1 LKTFLFLF
9 RKKKIQKSAH
19 FVTHFE
25 RAPSLLLSM
34 TTQNA
39 SFYRDDD
46 FDEKKKNDF
55 VPASSSSSGATA
67 VFFKQSS
74 KEYQSIKDAR
84 RALNVISLNAKE
96 DMESIERQTYE
107 QISELA
113 RDALRK
119 KKEKKMSSSS
129 SFLLSSLR
137 VGEGTPPKGEREE
150 REGERAFSL
159 AYLEAR
165 EERSPPGQT
174 KMDDTFDDE
183 NSNDDD
189 DFNKK
194 KRSSFDFGFNDDDAE
209 RSTNELPKAFKVP
222 MTVPRGAFRRRDDE
236 YYYGGED
243 ETFASSSSEDEKEF
257 EFNQSMVEETH
268 LSSSVAAEAEE
279 NGNVGERE
287 DWWFN
292 VSTPAPAISIAK
304 EKEKKTE
311 ELTPEQVLDRFDFTE
326 NKEAPFNS
334 SAAAKSSISASPLYA
349 SPAYSF
355 EKQFEDTLRFL
366 GAMDLRTFKEQLLE
380 SKIDAVITEASAS
393 TLSNLTNGT
402 PGSRAD
408 AWRTRVDEACEMLE
422 NAGAEAASEALMAK
436 ARALA
441 AAVLKR
447 R

>member
-1 LKTFLFLF
+1 
-9 RKKKIQKSAH
+9 
-19 FVTHFE
+19 
-25 RAPSLLLSM
+25 M

-107 QISELA
+107 QISQLA

-174 KMDDTFDDE
+174 KMDDTFDDDE
-183 NSNDDD
+183 NTNEDDD
-189 DFNKK
+189 DFKK

-222 MTVPRGAFRRRDDE
+222 MTVPRGAFRRRDEE
-236 YYYGGED
+236 YYYEEGED
-243 ETFASSSSEDEKEF
+243 ETFASSSSDDEKEF

-292 VSTPAPAISIAK
+292 VSTPAPAISAAK

>member
-1 LKTFLFLF
+1 
-9 RKKKIQKSAH
+9 
-19 FVTHFE
+19 
-25 RAPSLLLSM
+25 M

-96 DMESIERQTYE
+96 DMDSIERQTYE
-107 QISELA
+107 QISKLA

-119 KKEKKMSSSS
+119 KKKEEKTSSSY
-129 SFLLSSLR
+129 SFLLSSL
-137 VGEGTPPKGEREE
+137 VGKGTPPKGEREE

-174 KMDDTFDDE
+174 KMDDTFDDDE
-183 NSNDDD
+183 NTNEDDD
-189 DFNKK
+189 DFKK

-222 MTVPRGAFRRRDDE
+222 MTVPRGAFRRRDEE
-236 YYYGGED
+236 YYYEEGED
-243 ETFASSSSEDEKEF
+243 ETFASSSSDDEKEF

-268 LSSSVAAEAEE
+268 FSSSVAAEAEE

-292 VSTPAPAISIAK
+292 VSTPAPAISAAK

-380 SKIDAVITEASAS
+380 STIDAVITEASAS

>member
-1 LKTFLFLF
+1 MT
-9 RKKKIQKSAH
+9 
-19 FVTHFE
+19 T
-25 RAPSLLLSM
+25 M
-34 TTQNA
+34 TTQK
-39 SFYRDDD
+39 SFCYDDD
-46 FDEKKKNDF
+46 DDKKNDDF
-55 VPASSSSSGATA
+55 VPARNSSSATA
-67 VFFKQSS
+67 VFLKQSS

-84 RALNVISLNAKE
+84 RALNVISLNARE
-96 DMESIERQTYE
+96 DMDSIERQTHE
-107 QISELA
+107 QISKLA

-119 KKEKKMSSSS
+119 KKKKKEEKTSSSH
-129 SFLLSSLR
+129 SFLLSSL
-137 VGEGTPPKGEREE
+137 VGKGTPPKGEREE

-174 KMDDTFDDE
+174 KMDDTFDDDE
-183 NSNDDD
+183 NTNEDDD
-189 DFNKK
+189 DFKK

-222 MTVPRGAFRRRDDE
+222 MTVPRGAFRRRDEE
-236 YYYGGED
+236 YYYEEGED
-243 ETFASSSSEDEKEF
+243 ETFASSSSDDEKEF

-268 LSSSVAAEAEE
+268 FSSSVAAEAEE

-292 VSTPAPAISIAK
+292 VSTPAPAISAAK

-380 SKIDAVITEASAS
+380 STIDAVITEASAS

>member
-1 LKTFLFLF
+1 
-9 RKKKIQKSAH
+9 
-19 FVTHFE
+19 
-25 RAPSLLLSM
+25 M

-119 KKEKKMSSSS
+119 KKEKKTSSSS

-268 LSSSVAAEAEE
+268 FSSSVAAEAEE

-292 VSTPAPAISIAK
+292 VSTPAPAISAAK

-380 SKIDAVITEASAS
+380 STIDAVITEASAS

>member
-1 LKTFLFLF
+1 MT
-9 RKKKIQKSAH
+9 
-19 FVTHFE
+19 T
-25 RAPSLLLSM
+25 M
-34 TTQNA
+34 TTQK
-39 SFYRDDD
+39 SFCYDDD
-46 FDEKKKNDF
+46 DDKKNDDF
-55 VPASSSSSGATA
+55 VPARNSSSATA
-67 VFFKQSS
+67 VFLKQSS

-84 RALNVISLNAKE
+84 RALNVMSLNAKE
-96 DMESIERQTYE
+96 DMDSIERQTYE
-107 QISELA
+107 QISKLA

-119 KKEKKMSSSS
+119 KKKKKEEKTSSSH
-129 SFLLSSLR
+129 SFLLSSL
-137 VGEGTPPKGEREE
+137 VGKGTPPKGEREE

-174 KMDDTFDDE
+174 KMDDTFDDDE
-183 NSNDDD
+183 NTNEDDD
-189 DFNKK
+189 DFRK

-222 MTVPRGAFRRRDDE
+222 MTVPRGAFRRRDEE
-236 YYYGGED
+236 YYYEEGED
-243 ETFASSSSEDEKEF
+243 ETFASSSSDDEKEF

-268 LSSSVAAEAEE
+268 FSSSVAAEAEE

-292 VSTPAPAISIAK
+292 VSTPAPAIFAA
-304 EKEKKTE
+304 KEKKTE

-380 SKIDAVITEASAS
+380 STIDAVITEASAS

>member
-1 LKTFLFLF
+1 MT
-9 RKKKIQKSAH
+9 
-19 FVTHFE
+19 T
-25 RAPSLLLSM
+25 M
-34 TTQNA
+34 TTQK
-39 SFYRDDD
+39 SFRYDDD
-46 FDEKKKNDF
+46 DDDEKNDDF
-55 VPASSSSSGATA
+55 VPAPCNSSSETA
-67 VFFKQSS
+67 VFLKQSS

-96 DMESIERQTYE
+96 DMDSIERQTYE
-107 QISELA
+107 QISKLA

-119 KKEKKMSSSS
+119 KKKKEEKTSSSH
-129 SFLLSSLR
+129 SFLLSSL
-137 VGEGTPPKGEREE
+137 VGKGTPPKGEREE

-174 KMDDTFDDE
+174 KMDDTFDDDE
-183 NSNDDD
+183 NTNEDDD
-189 DFNKK
+189 DFKK

-222 MTVPRGAFRRRDDE
+222 MTVPRGAFRRRDEE
-236 YYYGGED
+236 YYYEEGED
-243 ETFASSSSEDEKEF
+243 ETFASSSSDDEKEF

-268 LSSSVAAEAEE
+268 FSSSVAAEAEE

-292 VSTPAPAISIAK
+292 VSTPAPAISAAK

-380 SKIDAVITEASAS
+380 STIDAVITEASAS

>member
-1 LKTFLFLF
+1 
-9 RKKKIQKSAH
+9 
-19 FVTHFE
+19 
-25 RAPSLLLSM
+25 M

-84 RALNVISLNAKE
+84 RALNVISLNARE
-96 DMESIERQTYE
+96 DMDSIERQTHE
-107 QISELA
+107 QISKLA

-119 KKEKKMSSSS
+119 KKKKEEKTSSSH
-129 SFLLSSLR
+129 SFLLSSL
-137 VGEGTPPKGEREE
+137 VGKGTPPKGEREE

-174 KMDDTFDDE
+174 KMDYTFDDDE
-183 NSNDDD
+183 NTNEDDD
-189 DFNKK
+189 DFKK

-222 MTVPRGAFRRRDDE
+222 MTVPRGAFRRRDEE
-236 YYYGGED
+236 YYYEEGED
-243 ETFASSSSEDEKEF
+243 ETFASSSSDDEKEF

-268 LSSSVAAEAEE
+268 FSSSVAAEAEE

-292 VSTPAPAISIAK
+292 VSTPAQAISIAK

-380 SKIDAVITEASAS
+380 STIDAVITEASAS

>member
-1 LKTFLFLF
+1 
-9 RKKKIQKSAH
+9 
-19 FVTHFE
+19 
-25 RAPSLLLSM
+25 M
-34 TTQNA
+34 TTQK
-39 SFYRDDD
+39 SFYHDDD
-46 FDEKKKNDF
+46 DKKNNDF
-55 VPASSSSSGATA
+55 VPACNSSSATA
-67 VFFKQSS
+67 VFLIKQSS

-96 DMESIERQTYE
+96 DMDSIERQTYE
-107 QISELA
+107 QISQLA

-119 KKEKKMSSSS
+119 KKEEKTSSSY
-129 SFLLSSLR
+129 SFLLSSL
-137 VGEGTPPKGEREE
+137 VGKGTPPKGEREE

-174 KMDDTFDDE
+174 KMDDTFDDDE
-183 NSNDDD
+183 NTNEDDD
-189 DFNKK
+189 DFKM

-222 MTVPRGAFRRRDDE
+222 MTVPRGAFRRRDEE
-236 YYYGGED
+236 YYYGGGED
-243 ETFASSSSEDEKEF
+243 ETFASSSSDDEKEF

-268 LSSSVAAEAEE
+268 FSSSVAAEAEE

-292 VSTPAPAISIAK
+292 VSTPAPAISFAK

-380 SKIDAVITEASAS
+380 STIDAVITEASAS

>member
-1 LKTFLFLF
+1 
-9 RKKKIQKSAH
+9 
-19 FVTHFE
+19 
-25 RAPSLLLSM
+25 M

-174 KMDDTFDDE
+174 KMDDTFDDDE
-183 NSNDDD
+183 NTNEDDD
-189 DFNKK
+189 DFKK

-243 ETFASSSSEDEKEF
+243 ETFASSWSEDEKEF

>member
-1 LKTFLFLF
+1 MT
-9 RKKKIQKSAH
+9 
-19 FVTHFE
+19 T
-25 RAPSLLLSM
+25 M
-34 TTQNA
+34 TTQK
-39 SFYRDDD
+39 SFRYDDD
-46 FDEKKKNDF
+46 DDEKNDDF
-55 VPASSSSSGATA
+55 VPACNSSSATA
-67 VFFKQSS
+67 VFLKQSS

-96 DMESIERQTYE
+96 DMDSIERQTHE
-107 QISELA
+107 QISKLA

-119 KKEKKMSSSS
+119 KKKEEKTSSSY
-129 SFLLSSLR
+129 SFLLSSL
-137 VGEGTPPKGEREE
+137 VGKGTPPKGEREE

-174 KMDDTFDDE
+174 KMDDTFDDDE
-183 NSNDDD
+183 NTNEDDD
-189 DFNKK
+189 GFKK

-222 MTVPRGAFRRRDDE
+222 MTVPRGAFRRRDEE
-236 YYYGGED
+236 YYYEDGED
-243 ETFASSSSEDEKEF
+243 ETFASSSSDDEKEF

-268 LSSSVAAEAEE
+268 FSSSVAAEAEE

-292 VSTPAPAISIAK
+292 VSTPAPAISAAE

>member
-1 LKTFLFLF
+1 MT
-9 RKKKIQKSAH
+9 
-19 FVTHFE
+19 T
-25 RAPSLLLSM
+25 M
-34 TTQNA
+34 TTQK
-39 SFYRDDD
+39 SFCYDDD
-46 FDEKKKNDF
+46 DDKKNDDF
-55 VPASSSSSGATA
+55 VPARNSSSATA
-67 VFFKQSS
+67 VFLKQSS

-84 RALNVISLNAKE
+84 RALNVMSLNAKE
-96 DMESIERQTYE
+96 DMDSIERQTYE
-107 QISELA
+107 QISKLA

-119 KKEKKMSSSS
+119 KKKEEKTSSSY
-129 SFLLSSLR
+129 SFLLSSL
-137 VGEGTPPKGEREE
+137 VGKGTPPKGEREE

-174 KMDDTFDDE
+174 KMDDTFDDDE
-183 NSNDDD
+183 NTNEDDD
-189 DFNKK
+189 DFRK

-222 MTVPRGAFRRRDDE
+222 MTVPRGAFRRRDEE
-236 YYYGGED
+236 YYYEEGED
-243 ETFASSSSEDEKEF
+243 ETFASSSSDDEKEF

-268 LSSSVAAEAEE
+268 FSSSVAAEAEE

-292 VSTPAPAISIAK
+292 VSTPAPAIFAA
-304 EKEKKTE
+304 KEKKTE

-380 SKIDAVITEASAS
+380 STIDAVITEASAS

>member
-1 LKTFLFLF
+1 MT
-9 RKKKIQKSAH
+9 
-19 FVTHFE
+19 T
-25 RAPSLLLSM
+25 M
-34 TTQNA
+34 TTQK
-39 SFYRDDD
+39 SFRYDDD
-46 FDEKKKNDF
+46 DDDEKNDDF
-55 VPASSSSSGATA
+55 VPAPCNSSSETA
-67 VFFKQSS
+67 VFLKQSS

-96 DMESIERQTYE
+96 DMDSIERQTYE
-107 QISELA
+107 QISKLA

-119 KKEKKMSSSS
+119 KKKKEEKTSSSH
-129 SFLLSSLR
+129 SFLLSSL
-137 VGEGTPPKGEREE
+137 VGKGTPPKGEREE
-150 REGERAFSL
+150 REGQRAFSL

-174 KMDDTFDDE
+174 KMDDTFDDDE
-183 NSNDDD
+183 NTNEDDD
-189 DFNKK
+189 DFKK

-222 MTVPRGAFRRRDDE
+222 MTVPRGAFRRRDEE
-236 YYYGGED
+236 YYYEEGED
-243 ETFASSSSEDEKEF
+243 ETFASSSSDDEKEF

-268 LSSSVAAEAEE
+268 FSSSVAAEAEE

-292 VSTPAPAISIAK
+292 VSTPAPAISAAK

-380 SKIDAVITEASAS
+380 STIDAVITEASAS

>member
-1 LKTFLFLF
+1 MT
-9 RKKKIQKSAH
+9 
-19 FVTHFE
+19 T
-25 RAPSLLLSM
+25 M
-34 TTQNA
+34 TTQK
-39 SFYRDDD
+39 SFCYDDD
-46 FDEKKKNDF
+46 DDKKNDDF
-55 VPASSSSSGATA
+55 VPARNSSSATA
-67 VFFKQSS
+67 VFLKQSS

-96 DMESIERQTYE
+96 DMDSIERQTYE
-107 QISELA
+107 QISKLA

-119 KKEKKMSSSS
+119 KKKEEKTSSSY
-129 SFLLSSLR
+129 SFLLSSL
-137 VGEGTPPKGEREE
+137 VGKGTPPKGEREE

-174 KMDDTFDDE
+174 KMDDTFDDDE
-183 NSNDDD
+183 NTNEDDD
-189 DFNKK
+189 DFKK

-222 MTVPRGAFRRRDDE
+222 MTVPRGAFRRRDEE
-236 YYYGGED
+236 YYYEEGED
-243 ETFASSSSEDEKEF
+243 ETFASSSSDDKKEF

-292 VSTPAPAISIAK
+292 VSTPAPAISAAK

-380 SKIDAVITEASAS
+380 STIDAVITEASAS

>member
-1 LKTFLFLF
+1 M
-9 RKKKIQKSAH
+9 
-19 FVTHFE
+19 THFE

-174 KMDDTFDDE
+174 KMDDTFDDDE
-183 NSNDDD
+183 NTNEDDD
-189 DFNKK
+189 DFKK

-243 ETFASSSSEDEKEF
+243 ETFASSWSEDEKEF

>member
-1 LKTFLFLF
+1 
-9 RKKKIQKSAH
+9 
-19 FVTHFE
+19 
-25 RAPSLLLSM
+25 M
-34 TTQNA
+34 TTKNA

-46 FDEKKKNDF
+46 DEKKNDDF
-55 VPASSSSSGATA
+55 VPARNSSRATA
-67 VFFKQSS
+67 VFLKQSS

-96 DMESIERQTYE
+96 DMDSIERQTHE
-107 QISELA
+107 QISKLA

-119 KKEKKMSSSS
+119 KKKKEEEKTSSSH
-129 SFLLSSLR
+129 SFLLSSL
-137 VGEGTPPKGEREE
+137 VGKGTPPKGEREE

-174 KMDDTFDDE
+174 KMDYTFDDDE
-183 NSNDDD
+183 NTNEDDD
-189 DFNKK
+189 DFKK

-222 MTVPRGAFRRRDDE
+222 MTVPRGAFRRRDEE
-236 YYYGGED
+236 YYYEEGED
-243 ETFASSSSEDEKEF
+243 ETFASSSSDDEKEF

-268 LSSSVAAEAEE
+268 FSSSVAAEAEE

-292 VSTPAPAISIAK
+292 VSTPAPAISAAK

-380 SKIDAVITEASAS
+380 STIDAVITEASAS

>member
-1 LKTFLFLF
+1 MT
-9 RKKKIQKSAH
+9 
-19 FVTHFE
+19 T
-25 RAPSLLLSM
+25 M
-34 TTQNA
+34 TTQK
-39 SFYRDDD
+39 SFCYDDD
-46 FDEKKKNDF
+46 HDKKNDDF
-55 VPASSSSSGATA
+55 VPARNSSSATA
-67 VFFKQSS
+67 VFLKQSS

-96 DMESIERQTYE
+96 DMDSIERQTHE
-107 QISELA
+107 QISKLA

-119 KKEKKMSSSS
+119 KKKKKEEKTSSSH
-129 SFLLSSLR
+129 SFLLSSL
-137 VGEGTPPKGEREE
+137 VGKGTPPKGEREE

-174 KMDDTFDDE
+174 KMDDTFDDDE
-183 NSNDDD
+183 NTNEDDD
-189 DFNKK
+189 DFKK

-222 MTVPRGAFRRRDDE
+222 MTVPRGAFRRRDEE
-236 YYYGGED
+236 YYYEEGED
-243 ETFASSSSEDEKEF
+243 ETFASSSSDDEKEF

-268 LSSSVAAEAEE
+268 FSSSVAAEAEE

-292 VSTPAPAISIAK
+292 VSTPAPAISAAK

-380 SKIDAVITEASAS
+380 STIDAVITEASAS

>member
-1 LKTFLFLF
+1 
-9 RKKKIQKSAH
+9 
-19 FVTHFE
+19 
-25 RAPSLLLSM
+25 M
-34 TTQNA
+34 TTQK
-39 SFYRDDD
+39 SFYYDDD
-46 FDEKKKNDF
+46 NKKNDDF
-55 VPASSSSSGATA
+55 VPACNSSSATA
-67 VFFKQSS
+67 VFLKQSK

-84 RALNVISLNAKE
+84 RTLNVISLNAKE
-96 DMESIERQTYE
+96 DMDSIERQTYE
-107 QISELA
+107 QIIDLA

-119 KKEKKMSSSS
+119 KKEEKTSSSS

-137 VGEGTPPKGEREE
+137 VGKGTPPKGEREE

-183 NSNDDD
+183 ENTNEDDD

-268 LSSSVAAEAEE
+268 LSSSVAAEVEE

-292 VSTPAPAISIAK
+292 VSTPAPAISVAK

>member
-1 LKTFLFLF
+1 
-9 RKKKIQKSAH
+9 
-19 FVTHFE
+19 
-25 RAPSLLLSM
+25 
-34 TTQNA
+34 
-39 SFYRDDD
+39 
-46 FDEKKKNDF
+46 
-55 VPASSSSSGATA
+55 
-67 VFFKQSS
+67 
-74 KEYQSIKDAR
+74 
-84 RALNVISLNAKE
+84 
-96 DMESIERQTYE
+96 
-107 QISELA
+107 
-113 RDALRK
+113 
-119 KKEKKMSSSS
+119 
-129 SFLLSSLR
+129 
-137 VGEGTPPKGEREE
+137 
-150 REGERAFSL
+150 
-159 AYLEAR
+159 
-165 EERSPPGQT
+165 
-174 KMDDTFDDE
+174 MDDTFDDDE
-183 NSNDDD
+183 NTNEDDD
-189 DFNKK
+189 DFKK

-222 MTVPRGAFRRRDDE
+222 MTVPRGAFRRRDEE
-236 YYYGGED
+236 YYYEEGED
-243 ETFASSSSEDEKEF
+243 ETFASSSSDDEKEF

-268 LSSSVAAEAEE
+268 FSSSVAAEAEE

-292 VSTPAPAISIAK
+292 VSTPAPAISAAK

>member
-1 LKTFLFLF
+1 MT
-9 RKKKIQKSAH
+9 
-19 FVTHFE
+19 T
-25 RAPSLLLSM
+25 M
-34 TTQNA
+34 TTQK
-39 SFYRDDD
+39 SFCYDDD
-46 FDEKKKNDF
+46 DDKKNDDF
-55 VPASSSSSGATA
+55 VPARNSSSATA
-67 VFFKQSS
+67 VFLKQSS

-96 DMESIERQTYE
+96 DMDSIERQTYE
-107 QISELA
+107 QISKLA

-119 KKEKKMSSSS
+119 KKKEEKTSSSY
-129 SFLLSSLR
+129 SFLLSSL
-137 VGEGTPPKGEREE
+137 VGKGTPPKGEREE

-174 KMDDTFDDE
+174 KMDDTFDDDE
-183 NSNDDD
+183 NTNEDDD
-189 DFNKK
+189 DFRK

-222 MTVPRGAFRRRDDE
+222 MTVPRGAFRRRDEE
-236 YYYGGED
+236 YYYEEGED
-243 ETFASSSSEDEKEF
+243 ETFASSSSDDEKEF

-268 LSSSVAAEAEE
+268 FSSSVAAEAEE

-292 VSTPAPAISIAK
+292 VSTPAPAISAAK

-380 SKIDAVITEASAS
+380 STIDAVITEASAS

>member
-1 LKTFLFLF
+1 MT
-9 RKKKIQKSAH
+9 
-19 FVTHFE
+19 T
-25 RAPSLLLSM
+25 M
-34 TTQNA
+34 TTQK
-39 SFYRDDD
+39 SFCYDDD
-46 FDEKKKNDF
+46 DDKKNDDF
-55 VPASSSSSGATA
+55 VPARNSSSATA
-67 VFFKQSS
+67 VFLKQSS

-84 RALNVISLNAKE
+84 RALNVMSLNAKE
-96 DMESIERQTYE
+96 DMDSIERQTHE
-107 QISELA
+107 QISKLA

-119 KKEKKMSSSS
+119 KKKKKEEKTSSSH
-129 SFLLSSLR
+129 SFLLSSL
-137 VGEGTPPKGEREE
+137 VGKGTPPKGEREE

-174 KMDDTFDDE
+174 KMDDTFDDDE
-183 NSNDDD
+183 NTNEDDD
-189 DFNKK
+189 DFRK

-222 MTVPRGAFRRRDDE
+222 MTVPRGAFRRRDEE
-236 YYYGGED
+236 YYYEEGED
-243 ETFASSSSEDEKEF
+243 ETFASSSSDDEKEF

-268 LSSSVAAEAEE
+268 FSSSVAAEAEE

-292 VSTPAPAISIAK
+292 VSTPAPAIFAA
-304 EKEKKTE
+304 KEKKTE

-380 SKIDAVITEASAS
+380 STIDAVITEASAS

>member
-1 LKTFLFLF
+1 
-9 RKKKIQKSAH
+9 
-19 FVTHFE
+19 
-25 RAPSLLLSM
+25 M
-34 TTQNA
+34 TTRNA

-46 FDEKKKNDF
+46 FDEKNDS
-55 VPASSSSSGATA
+55 VPALSSNSATT
-67 VFFKQSS
+67 VFLKESS
-74 KEYQSIKDAR
+74 KEYHSIKDAR

-96 DMESIERQTYE
+96 DMDSIERQTYE

-113 RDALRK
+113 RDVLQK
-119 KKEKKMSSSS
+119 KKKKKKAQKKTSS
-129 SFLLSSLR
+129 SFLLSSR
-137 VGEGTPPKGEREE
+137 VGVGEGTPPKGEREE

-165 EERSPPGQT
+165 EESSPPGQT
-174 KMDDTFDDE
+174 KMDDTFDEEE
-183 NSNDDD
+183 NNNNDYDD
-189 DFNKK
+189 DFEK

-236 YYYGGED
+236 YYYGGGED
-243 ETFASSSSEDEKEF
+243 ETFASSSSDDEKEF

-268 LSSSVAAEAEE
+268 FSSSVAAEAEE

-292 VSTPAPAISIAK
+292 VSTPAPAISAAK

-334 SAAAKSSISASPLYA
+334 SAAAKSSISASPV
-349 SPAYSF
+349 
-355 EKQFEDTLRFL
+355 
-366 GAMDLRTFKEQLLE
+366 
-380 SKIDAVITEASAS
+380 IDAVITEASAS

-422 NAGAEAASEALMAK
+422 IAGAEAASEALMAK

>member
-1 LKTFLFLF
+1 MT
-9 RKKKIQKSAH
+9 
-19 FVTHFE
+19 T
-25 RAPSLLLSM
+25 M
-34 TTQNA
+34 TTQK
-39 SFYRDDD
+39 SFCYDDD
-46 FDEKKKNDF
+46 DDKKNDDF
-55 VPASSSSSGATA
+55 VPARNSSSATA
-67 VFFKQSS
+67 VFLKQSS

-96 DMESIERQTYE
+96 DMDSIERQTYE
-107 QISELA
+107 QISKLA

-119 KKEKKMSSSS
+119 KKKEEKTSSSY
-129 SFLLSSLR
+129 SFLLSSL
-137 VGEGTPPKGEREE
+137 VGKGTPPKGEREE

-174 KMDDTFDDE
+174 KMDDTFDDDE
-183 NSNDDD
+183 NTNEDDD
-189 DFNKK
+189 DFKK

-222 MTVPRGAFRRRDDE
+222 MTVPRGAFRRRDEE
-236 YYYGGED
+236 YYYEEGED
-243 ETFASSSSEDEKEF
+243 ETFASSSSDDEKEF

-268 LSSSVAAEAEE
+268 FSSSVAAEAEE

-292 VSTPAPAISIAK
+292 VSTPAPAISAAK

-380 SKIDAVITEASAS
+380 STIDAVITEASAS

>member
-1 LKTFLFLF
+1 
-9 RKKKIQKSAH
+9 
-19 FVTHFE
+19 
-25 RAPSLLLSM
+25 M

-129 SFLLSSLR
+129 SFLLSSL
-137 VGEGTPPKGEREE
+137 VGKGTPPKGEREE

-174 KMDDTFDDE
+174 KMDDTFDDDE
-183 NSNDDD
+183 NTNEDDD
-189 DFNKK
+189 DFKK

-222 MTVPRGAFRRRDDE
+222 MTVPRGAFRRRDEE
-236 YYYGGED
+236 YYYEEGED
-243 ETFASSSSEDEKEF
+243 ETFASSSSDDEKEF

-268 LSSSVAAEAEE
+268 FSSSVAAEAEE

-292 VSTPAPAISIAK
+292 VSTPAPAISAAK

-380 SKIDAVITEASAS
+380 STIDAVITEASAS

>member
-1 LKTFLFLF
+1 MT
-9 RKKKIQKSAH
+9 
-19 FVTHFE
+19 T
-25 RAPSLLLSM
+25 M
-34 TTQNA
+34 TTQK
-39 SFYRDDD
+39 SFCYDDD
-46 FDEKKKNDF
+46 DDKKNDDF
-55 VPASSSSSGATA
+55 VPARNSSSATA
-67 VFFKQSS
+67 VFLKQSS

-84 RALNVISLNAKE
+84 RALNVMSLNAKE
-96 DMESIERQTYE
+96 DMDSIERQTYE
-107 QISELA
+107 QISKLA

-119 KKEKKMSSSS
+119 KKKEEKTSSSY
-129 SFLLSSLR
+129 SFLLSSL
-137 VGEGTPPKGEREE
+137 VGKGTPPKGEREE

-174 KMDDTFDDE
+174 KMDDTFDDDE
-183 NSNDDD
+183 NTNEDDD
-189 DFNKK
+189 DFKK

-222 MTVPRGAFRRRDDE
+222 MTVPRGAFRRRDEE
-236 YYYGGED
+236 YYYEEGED
-243 ETFASSSSEDEKEF
+243 ETFASSSSDDEKEF

-268 LSSSVAAEAEE
+268 FSSSVAAEAEE

-292 VSTPAPAISIAK
+292 VSTPAPAIFAA
-304 EKEKKTE
+304 KEKKTE

-380 SKIDAVITEASAS
+380 STIDAVITEASAS

>member
-1 LKTFLFLF
+1 
-9 RKKKIQKSAH
+9 
-19 FVTHFE
+19 
-25 RAPSLLLSM
+25 M
-34 TTQNA
+34 TTQK
-39 SFYRDDD
+39 SFYHDDD
-46 FDEKKKNDF
+46 DKKNDDF
-55 VPASSSSSGATA
+55 VPACNSSSATA
-67 VFFKQSS
+67 VFLIKQSS

-96 DMESIERQTYE
+96 DMDSIERQTYE
-107 QISELA
+107 QISQLA

-119 KKEKKMSSSS
+119 KKEEKTSSSH
-129 SFLLSSLR
+129 SFLLSSL
-137 VGEGTPPKGEREE
+137 VGKGTPPKGEREE

-174 KMDDTFDDE
+174 KMDDTFDDDE
-183 NSNDDD
+183 NTNEDDD
-189 DFNKK
+189 DFKK

-222 MTVPRGAFRRRDDE
+222 MTVPRGAFRRRDEE
-236 YYYGGED
+236 YYYGGGED
-243 ETFASSSSEDEKEF
+243 ETFASSSSDDEKEF

-268 LSSSVAAEAEE
+268 FSSSVAAEAEE

-292 VSTPAPAISIAK
+292 VSTPAPAISAAK

-380 SKIDAVITEASAS
+380 STIDAVITEASAS

>member
-1 LKTFLFLF
+1 MT
-9 RKKKIQKSAH
+9 
-19 FVTHFE
+19 T
-25 RAPSLLLSM
+25 M
-34 TTQNA
+34 TTQK
-39 SFYRDDD
+39 SFRYDDD
-46 FDEKKKNDF
+46 EKNDDF
-55 VPASSSSSGATA
+55 VPACNSSSATA
-67 VFFKQSS
+67 VFLKQSS

-96 DMESIERQTYE
+96 DMDSIERQTHE
-107 QISELA
+107 QISKLA

-119 KKEKKMSSSS
+119 KKKEEKTSSSY
-129 SFLLSSLR
+129 SFLLSSL
-137 VGEGTPPKGEREE
+137 VGKGTPPKGEREE

-174 KMDDTFDDE
+174 KMDDTFDDDE
-183 NSNDDD
+183 NTNEDDD
-189 DFNKK
+189 GFKK

-222 MTVPRGAFRRRDDE
+222 MTVPRGAFRRRDEE
-236 YYYGGED
+236 YYYEEGED
-243 ETFASSSSEDEKEF
+243 ETFASSSSDDEKEF

-268 LSSSVAAEAEE
+268 FSSSVAAEAEE

-380 SKIDAVITEASAS
+380 STIDAVITEASAS

>member
-1 LKTFLFLF
+1 MT
-9 RKKKIQKSAH
+9 
-19 FVTHFE
+19 T
-25 RAPSLLLSM
+25 M
-34 TTQNA
+34 TTQK
-39 SFYRDDD
+39 SFRYDDD
-46 FDEKKKNDF
+46 DDEKNDDF
-55 VPASSSSSGATA
+55 VPACNSSSATA
-67 VFFKQSS
+67 VFLKQSS

-96 DMESIERQTYE
+96 DMDSIERQTYE

-113 RDALRK
+113 RDVLQK
-119 KKEKKMSSSS
+119 KKAQKKTSLS
-129 SFLLSSLR
+129 SFLSSLR

-174 KMDDTFDDE
+174 KMDDTFDDDE
-183 NSNDDD
+183 NTNEDDD
-189 DFNKK
+189 GFKK

-222 MTVPRGAFRRRDDE
+222 MTVPRGAFRRRDEE
-236 YYYGGED
+236 YYYEEGED
-243 ETFASSSSEDEKEF
+243 ETFASSSSDDEKEF

-268 LSSSVAAEAEE
+268 FSSSVAAEAEE

-292 VSTPAPAISIAK
+292 VSTPAPAISAAE

>member
-1 LKTFLFLF
+1 MT
-9 RKKKIQKSAH
+9 
-19 FVTHFE
+19 T
-25 RAPSLLLSM
+25 M
-34 TTQNA
+34 TTQK
-39 SFYRDDD
+39 SFCYDDD
-46 FDEKKKNDF
+46 DDKKNDDF
-55 VPASSSSSGATA
+55 VPARNSSSATA
-67 VFFKQSS
+67 VFLKQSS

-84 RALNVISLNAKE
+84 RALNVMSLNAKE
-96 DMESIERQTYE
+96 DMDSIERQTYE
-107 QISELA
+107 QISKLA

-119 KKEKKMSSSS
+119 KKEKTSSSY
-129 SFLLSSLR
+129 SFLLSSL
-137 VGEGTPPKGEREE
+137 VGKGTPPKGEREE

-174 KMDDTFDDE
+174 KMDDTFDDDE
-183 NSNDDD
+183 NTNEDDD
-189 DFNKK
+189 DFKK

-268 LSSSVAAEAEE
+268 FSSSVAAEAEK

-380 SKIDAVITEASAS
+380 STIDAVITEASAS

>member
-1 LKTFLFLF
+1 
-9 RKKKIQKSAH
+9 
-19 FVTHFE
+19 
-25 RAPSLLLSM
+25 M
-34 TTQNA
+34 
-39 SFYRDDD
+39 
-46 FDEKKKNDF
+46 
-55 VPASSSSSGATA
+55 
-67 VFFKQSS
+67 
-74 KEYQSIKDAR
+74 
-84 RALNVISLNAKE
+84 ISLNAKE
-96 DMESIERQTYE
+96 DMDSIERQTYE
-107 QISELA
+107 QISKLA

-119 KKEKKMSSSS
+119 KKKKEEKTSSSH
-129 SFLLSSLR
+129 SFLLSSL
-137 VGEGTPPKGEREE
+137 VGKGTPPKGEREE

-174 KMDDTFDDE
+174 KMDDTFDDDE
-183 NSNDDD
+183 NTNEDDD
-189 DFNKK
+189 DFKK

-222 MTVPRGAFRRRDDE
+222 MTVPRGAFRRRDEE
-236 YYYGGED
+236 YYYEEGED
-243 ETFASSSSEDEKEF
+243 ETFASSSSDDEKEF

-268 LSSSVAAEAEE
+268 FSSSVAAEAEE

-292 VSTPAPAISIAK
+292 VSTPAPAISAAK

-380 SKIDAVITEASAS
+380 STIDAVITEASAS

>member
-1 LKTFLFLF
+1 
-9 RKKKIQKSAH
+9 
-19 FVTHFE
+19 
-25 RAPSLLLSM
+25 
-34 TTQNA
+34 
-39 SFYRDDD
+39 
-46 FDEKKKNDF
+46 
-55 VPASSSSSGATA
+55 
-67 VFFKQSS
+67 
-74 KEYQSIKDAR
+74 
-84 RALNVISLNAKE
+84 VISLNAKE
-96 DMESIERQTYE
+96 DMDSIERQTHE
-107 QISELA
+107 QISKLA

-119 KKEKKMSSSS
+119 KKKKEEKTSSSH
-129 SFLLSSLR
+129 SFLLSSL
-137 VGEGTPPKGEREE
+137 VGKGTPPKGEREE

-174 KMDDTFDDE
+174 KMDDTFDDDE
-183 NSNDDD
+183 NTNEDDD
-189 DFNKK
+189 DFKK

-222 MTVPRGAFRRRDDE
+222 MTVPRGAFRRRDEE
-236 YYYGGED
+236 YYYEEGED
-243 ETFASSSSEDEKEF
+243 ETFASSSSDDEKEF

-268 LSSSVAAEAEE
+268 FSSSVAAEAEE

-380 SKIDAVITEASAS
+380 STIDAVITEASAS

>member
-1 LKTFLFLF
+1 MT
-9 RKKKIQKSAH
+9 
-19 FVTHFE
+19 T
-25 RAPSLLLSM
+25 M
-34 TTQNA
+34 TTQK
-39 SFYRDDD
+39 SFCYDDD
-46 FDEKKKNDF
+46 DKKNDDF
-55 VPASSSSSGATA
+55 VPACNSSSATA
-67 VFFKQSS
+67 VFLKQPS

-84 RALNVISLNAKE
+84 RALNVISLNARE
-96 DMESIERQTYE
+96 DMDSIERQTHE
-107 QISELA
+107 QISKLA

-119 KKEKKMSSSS
+119 KKKKKEEKTSSSH
-129 SFLLSSLR
+129 SFLLSSL
-137 VGEGTPPKGEREE
+137 VGKGTPPKGEREE

-222 MTVPRGAFRRRDDE
+222 MTVPRGAFRRRDEE
-236 YYYGGED
+236 YYYEEGED
-243 ETFASSSSEDEKEF
+243 ETFASSSSDDEKEF

-268 LSSSVAAEAEE
+268 FSSSVAAEAEE

-292 VSTPAPAISIAK
+292 VSTPAPAIFAA
-304 EKEKKTE
+304 KEKKTE

-380 SKIDAVITEASAS
+380 STIDAVITEASAS

>member
-1 LKTFLFLF
+1 MT
-9 RKKKIQKSAH
+9 
-19 FVTHFE
+19 T
-25 RAPSLLLSM
+25 M
-34 TTQNA
+34 TTQK
-39 SFYRDDD
+39 SFRYDDDDDEKKNDDD
-46 FDEKKKNDF
+46 FN
-55 VPASSSSSGATA
+55 VPAARNSSSATA
-67 VFFKQSS
+67 VFLKQSS

-96 DMESIERQTYE
+96 DMDSIERQTHE
-107 QISELA
+107 QISKLA

-119 KKEKKMSSSS
+119 KKEKKISSSS

-174 KMDDTFDDE
+174 KMDDTFDDDE
-183 NSNDDD
+183 NTNEDDD
-189 DFNKK
+189 DFKK

-222 MTVPRGAFRRRDDE
+222 MTVPRGAFRRRDEE
-236 YYYGGED
+236 YYYEEGED
-243 ETFASSSSEDEKEF
+243 ETFASSSSDDEKEF

-268 LSSSVAAEAEE
+268 FSSSVAAEAEE

-292 VSTPAPAISIAK
+292 VSTPAPAISAAK

-380 SKIDAVITEASAS
+380 STIDAVITEASAS

>member
-1 LKTFLFLF
+1 MT
-9 RKKKIQKSAH
+9 
-19 FVTHFE
+19 T
-25 RAPSLLLSM
+25 M
-34 TTQNA
+34 TTQK
-39 SFYRDDD
+39 SFCYDDD
-46 FDEKKKNDF
+46 DDKKNDDF
-55 VPASSSSSGATA
+55 VPARNSSSATA
-67 VFFKQSS
+67 VFLKQSS

-84 RALNVISLNAKE
+84 RALNVMSLNAKE
-96 DMESIERQTYE
+96 DMDSIERQTHE
-107 QISELA
+107 QISKLA

-119 KKEKKMSSSS
+119 KKKEEKTSSSY
-129 SFLLSSLR
+129 SFLLSSL
-137 VGEGTPPKGEREE
+137 VGKGTPPKGEREE

-174 KMDDTFDDE
+174 KMDDTFDDDE
-183 NSNDDD
+183 NTNEDDD
-189 DFNKK
+189 DFRK

-222 MTVPRGAFRRRDDE
+222 MTVPRGAFRRRDEE
-236 YYYGGED
+236 YYYEEGED
-243 ETFASSSSEDEKEF
+243 ETFASSSSDDEKEF

-268 LSSSVAAEAEE
+268 FSSSVAAEAEE

-292 VSTPAPAISIAK
+292 VSTPAPAIFAA
-304 EKEKKTE
+304 KEKKTE

-380 SKIDAVITEASAS
+380 STIDAVITEASAS

>member
-1 LKTFLFLF
+1 
-9 RKKKIQKSAH
+9 
-19 FVTHFE
+19 
-25 RAPSLLLSM
+25 M
-34 TTQNA
+34 TTQK
-39 SFYRDDD
+39 SFRYDDD
-46 FDEKKKNDF
+46 DDDEKNDDF
-55 VPASSSSSGATA
+55 VPAPCNSSSETA
-67 VFFKQSS
+67 VFLKQSS

-96 DMESIERQTYE
+96 DMDSIERQTYE
-107 QISELA
+107 QISKLA

-119 KKEKKMSSSS
+119 KKKKEEKTSSSH
-129 SFLLSSLR
+129 SFLLSSL
-137 VGEGTPPKGEREE
+137 VGKGTPPKGEREE
-150 REGERAFSL
+150 REGQRAFSL

-174 KMDDTFDDE
+174 KMDDTFDDDE
-183 NSNDDD
+183 NTNEDDD
-189 DFNKK
+189 DFKK

-222 MTVPRGAFRRRDDE
+222 MTVPRGAFRRRDEE
-236 YYYGGED
+236 YYYEEGED
-243 ETFASSSSEDEKEF
+243 ETFASSSSDDEKEF

-268 LSSSVAAEAEE
+268 FSSSVAAEAEE

-292 VSTPAPAISIAK
+292 VSTPAPAISAAK

-380 SKIDAVITEASAS
+380 STIDAVITEASAS

>member
-1 LKTFLFLF
+1 
-9 RKKKIQKSAH
+9 
-19 FVTHFE
+19 
-25 RAPSLLLSM
+25 M
-34 TTQNA
+34 TTQK
-39 SFYRDDD
+39 SFYHDDD
-46 FDEKKKNDF
+46 DKKNDDF
-55 VPASSSSSGATA
+55 VPACNSSSATA
-67 VFFKQSS
+67 VFLIKQSS

-96 DMESIERQTYE
+96 DMDSIERQTYE
-107 QISELA
+107 QISKLA

-119 KKEKKMSSSS
+119 KKEEKTSSSH
-129 SFLLSSLR
+129 SFLLSSL
-137 VGEGTPPKGEREE
+137 VGKGTPPKGEREE

-174 KMDDTFDDE
+174 KMDDTFDDDE
-183 NSNDDD
+183 NTNEDDD
-189 DFNKK
+189 DFKK

-222 MTVPRGAFRRRDDE
+222 MTVPRGAFRRRDEE
-236 YYYGGED
+236 YYYGGGED
-243 ETFASSSSEDEKEF
+243 ETFASSSSDDEKEF

-268 LSSSVAAEAEE
+268 FSSSVAAEAEE

-292 VSTPAPAISIAK
+292 VSTPAPAISAAK

-380 SKIDAVITEASAS
+380 STIDAVITEASAS